1 MLNLHHVRSLM
12 AVIEHGNFREA
23 ARRLRCSQPAVSQH
37 VRKLEEALQATLIVR
52 DRQSCRPTRE
62 AEAFLPYARSLLS
75 LAERAEA
82 AVMRRALTIGA
93 SSNIGIYMLQPHVK
107 AFQSN
112 GGAGIDV
119 DLWIG
124 ANPAVAEKLEMHE
137 IDVAVMEW
145 WDERPGFTATAWRR
159 EPLVAIVPP
168 DHAWAA
174 LPAVNLDA
182 LLDTPLIGGESGTGT
197 GRVLREALGDAAER
211 LQVGTQLGSTEAVKH
226 AVAAGLGVS
235 LVLQSAVND
244 EVRAGSLRALP
255 LADMPLEK
263 SLFVIERDGQPAGA
277 PASRFAESLLRTA
290 S

>member
-1 MLNLHHVRSLM
+1 M
-12 AVIEHGNFREA
+12 AVIEYGNFREA
-23 ARRLRCSQPAVSQH
+23 ARQLRCSQPAVSQH

-52 DRQSCRPTRE
+52 DRQSCRPTPE
-62 AEAFLPYARSLLS
+62 GEAFLPYARSLLS

-82 AVMRRALTIGA
+82 AINRRTLTIGA
-93 SSNIGIYMLQPHVK
+93 SSNIGIYMLQPYVK

-112 GGAGIDV
+112 RGAGIDV

-124 ANPAVAEKLEMHE
+124 SNPTVADRLETHE

-145 WDERPGFTATAWRR
+145 WDGRPGFTASAWRR

-174 LPAVNLDA
+174 LPAVSLDM
-182 LLDTPLIGGESGTGT
+182 LLESTLIGGEPGTGT
-197 GRVLREALGDAAER
+197 GWMLREALGEAADR
-211 LQVGTQLGSTEAVKH
+211 LKVGMQLGSTEAVKH

-235 LVLQSAVND
+235 LVLQSAVAD

-255 LADMPLEK
+255 LTDVALEK
-263 SLFVIERDGQPAGA
+263 ILFVIQRDGQLAGA

-290 S
+290 AGG